1 MKLEVLDCLKQ
12 AIATAILCL
21 NIVFLSLPI
30 VSGISDPNMAQ
41 YNNTVLSLTTVTTPD
56 PYVTYSAATRQF
68 YLVSY
73 SQDSLAKLPPHI
85 SNNIRRSPPVTE

>member
-12 AIATAILCL
+12 AIATTISVLILFP
-21 NIVFLSLPI
+21 FLSTCSLY
-30 VSGISDPNMAQ
+30 PNMAQ

-68 YLVSY
+68 YLVCTIEI
-73 SQDSLAKLPPHI
+73 DEA
-85 SNNIRRSPPVTE
+85 SNVYH

>member
-1 MKLEVLDCLKQ
+1 
-12 AIATAILCL
+12 
-21 NIVFLSLPI
+21 
-30 VSGISDPNMAQ
+30 MAQ

-73 SQDSLAKLPPHI
+73 TDQA
-85 SNNIRRSPPVTE
+85 SNACL